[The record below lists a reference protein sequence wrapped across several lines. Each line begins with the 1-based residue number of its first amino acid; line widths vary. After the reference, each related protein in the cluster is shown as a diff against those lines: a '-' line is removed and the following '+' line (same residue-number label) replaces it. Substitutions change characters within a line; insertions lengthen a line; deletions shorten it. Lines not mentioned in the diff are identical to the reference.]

1 MKVDLRA
8 ALHIGLLSAATV
20 QLFLGKFNLGNL
32 QEYLPRTQ
40 IVRIFLHILLKSQS
54 KLSQKSNKVKIKKI
68 YISKQL
74 QFIIIIV
81 KQTHCLLSEYFT
93 TFKSCQDPVS

>member
-20 QLFLGKFNLGNL
+20 QLFLGKFNYNL

-54 KLSQKSNKVKIKKI
+54 KLSQKSNKVKIKKT

-93 TFKSCQDPVS
+93 TFKSCQAPVS

>member
-20 QLFLGKFNLGNL
+20 QLFLGKFNYNL
-32 QEYLPRTQ
+32 EEYLPRTQ

-54 KLSQKSNKVKIKKI
+54 KLSQKSNKVKIKKT

>member
-20 QLFLGKFNLGNL
+20 QLFLGKFNYNL

-93 TFKSCQDPVS
+93 TFKSCQAPVS